1 MKKPADMTFKE
12 LMKELDALSNEI
24 DDELDVDSALRSY
37 ERGTKIIAELNKRID
52 SAEQKIKKIQS

>member
-24 DDELDVDSALRSY
+24 DDELDVDSALISY
-37 ERGTKIIAELNKRID
+37 ERGTKIIAELSGRID